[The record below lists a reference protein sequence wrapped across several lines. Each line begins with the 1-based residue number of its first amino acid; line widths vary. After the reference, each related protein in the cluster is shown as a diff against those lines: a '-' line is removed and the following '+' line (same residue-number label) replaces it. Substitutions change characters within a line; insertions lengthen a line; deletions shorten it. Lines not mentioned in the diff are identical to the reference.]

1 MVSNYSGELLEPSF
15 LPTKL
20 PMLMINGSQGIAVGF
35 ACSFLPHNPLEVY
48 NLMVA
53 LLHQG
58 DSIRVSDYLLGP
70 DFPTGG
76 TIINPEREVKEILD
90 TGVGSYKVRGDY

>member
-15 LPTKL
+15 LPAKL

-48 NLMVA
+48 NFMVA

-58 DSIRVSDYLLGP
+58 DSIKVSNYLKGP

-76 TIINPEREVKEILD
+76 TVINSLDEVKSILD
-90 TGVGSYKVRGDY
+90 DGKGSYKVRGDY